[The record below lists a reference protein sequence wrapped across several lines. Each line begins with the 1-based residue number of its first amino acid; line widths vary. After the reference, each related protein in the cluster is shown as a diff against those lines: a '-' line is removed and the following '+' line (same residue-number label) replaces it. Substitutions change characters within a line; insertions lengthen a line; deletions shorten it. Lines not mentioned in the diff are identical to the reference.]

1 MSDWWSRKIGNQPSP
16 PPRTPP
22 STMPTS
28 PNNIRFPQVQQP
40 APQHQTQPQVPAN
53 ENGEIS
59 MGDAIRS
66 WRGGEAARRETHDC
80 PECGSNLVFSRSKG
94 MINGHSPAPRC
105 YACGWNGKYSQADK
119 SSWSI

>member
-22 STMPTS
+22 STMPSS
-28 PNNIRFPQVQQP
+28 PSNIRFPQVQQP
-40 APQHQTQPQVPAN
+40 APQAHSQVQASVDA
-53 ENGEIS
+53 NGEIN
-59 MGDAIRS
+59 MGEAIRS
-66 WRGGEAARRETHDC
+66 WKGGEAARRETHDC
-80 PECGSNLVFSRSKG
+80 PECGSSLVFSRSKG

-105 YACGWNGKYSQADK
+105 YCCGWNGKYSQADQ